1 MKLVLDTNVLIAA
14 LISRGVCADLL
25 EYCVSRHTVVS
36 SEFIFA
42 ELQKHLLGKFK
53 YSAED
58 VNSAARLLRSQV
70 EMVTLIELDSAACR
84 DPDDDSILAT
94 ALAGNATCLVTGD
107 KDLLVMKE
115 YLGIQIVSPR
125 DFFEYEI
132 DKANN

>member
-25 EYCVSRHTVVS
+25 EHCVLRHTVVS

-53 YSAED
+53 YSAEEVD
-58 VNSAARLLRSQV
+58 SAVTLLRSQV
-70 EMVTLIELDSAACR
+70 EMVTPIRLDSAACR
-84 DPDDDSILAT
+84 DPDDDPILAT
-94 ALAGNATCLVTGD
+94 ALAGNAACLVTGD

-115 YLGIQIVSPR
+115 YREIQMVSPR
-125 DFFEYEI
+125 DFFEYES
-132 DKANN
+132 DKASN